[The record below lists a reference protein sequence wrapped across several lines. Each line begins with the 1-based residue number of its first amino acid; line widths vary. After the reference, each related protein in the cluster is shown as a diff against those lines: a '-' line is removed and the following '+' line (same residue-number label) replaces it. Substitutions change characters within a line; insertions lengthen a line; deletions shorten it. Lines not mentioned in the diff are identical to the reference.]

1 MLKFRYI
8 WLFEGNSS
16 EGNSSKLPQFKN
28 IRLNRKNSGQKT
40 KLKSPEISARDP
52 IDMIKLGEFH

>member
-8 WLFEGNSS
+8 SLF

-28 IRLNRKNSGQKT
+28 IRLNRKNLGQKT

-52 IDMIKLGEFH
+52 IDMIKLAEFH

>member
-8 WLFEGNSS
+8 SLF

-28 IRLNRKNSGQKT
+28 IRSNRKNLGQKT

-52 IDMIKLGEFH
+52 IDMIKLAEFH